1 MGKPSPGIWMSFAL
15 LAACG
20 GPARAQA
27 VTEYDSEIS
36 RSATTGSKANHISSE
51 IGGVWRSLDKT
62 LKPSSDEH
70 VGSQETSSGRTT
82 QHAHSRSISRRAS
95 RSSATAGAHE
105 DPIGIQPGI
114 SFAELLRRFGR
125 PDFEVTD
132 STGTTTLSYLRKD
145 GTIDL
150 ELQDGN
156 VIKVASAK
164 PQEIAVVA
172 PK

>member
-1 MGKPSPGIWMSFAL
+1 MGKPSPGIWISIVL

-36 RSATTGSKANHISSE
+36 KSVTTGRKANRISNE

-62 LKPSSDEH
+62 LKTSQEPSS
-70 VGSQETSSGRTT
+70 SQETPPVRTT
-82 QHAHSRSISRRAS
+82 QRSRGRSISRRAS
-95 RSSATAGAHE
+95 RTLPAAAPHE
-105 DPIGIQPGI
+105 DPSGIQPGI
-114 SFAELLRRFGR
+114 SFAELVRRFGR

-132 STGTTTLSYLRKD
+132 STGATTLSYLRKD

-156 VIKVASAK
+156 VIKVGSAK